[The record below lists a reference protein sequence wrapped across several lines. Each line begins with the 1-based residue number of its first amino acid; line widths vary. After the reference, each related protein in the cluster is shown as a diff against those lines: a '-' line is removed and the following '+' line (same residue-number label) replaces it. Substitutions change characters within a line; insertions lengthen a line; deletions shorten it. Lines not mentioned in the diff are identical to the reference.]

1 MEFLRMLES
10 IRTPLGEAFFLFATY
25 GGEEIMLLGLICV
38 LYWCVDKKLA
48 YRMTFSYLPSALA
61 VNVIKLT
68 CRVERPWVRDPSF
81 TAVEKA
87 KASATGYSFPS
98 GHTQNATALF
108 GTLAYVFKKLWLK
121 LLVALIIPLV
131 MLSRMYLGVHTPA
144 DVLVS
149 FLVSSVIVLG
159 MNILADKLVLN
170 RKRRLIIMIF
180 LMLCATA
187 TMIYTYVLYSTG
199 TIAYKDAAD
208 SFKGCGAGLGFA
220 LCWFLENEYIRFNPK
235 SSDIKKQI
243 LKFVIGLSVALLIKS
258 GIKHLFAAL
267 IGQNFFT
274 DVFRYFLVIL
284 WAMLAMPLLIKKYFS
299 GKEEK

>member
-1 MEFLRMLES
+1 MEFLRLLEGL
-10 IRTPLGEAFFLFATY
+10 RTPLGEAFFLFATY
-25 GGEEIMLLGLICV
+25 GGEEIMLLGLICI

-48 YRMTFSYLPSALA
+48 YRMTFTYLPSALA

-108 GTLAYVFKKLWLK
+108 GTLAYVFQKVWLK
-121 LLVALIIPLV
+121 VLIALIIPLV

-149 FLVSSVIVLG
+149 FAVSSVIVLG
-159 MNILADKLVLN
+159 MNLLADRLELN
-170 RKRRLIIMIF
+170 KKKRLMIMIL
-180 LMLCATA
+180 LMIIATA
-187 TMIYTYVLYSTG
+187 TIIYTYALYHSG
-199 TIAYKDAAD
+199 TIQYKDAAD

-220 LCWFLENEYIRFNPK
+220 LCWFLENEYIGFSPK
-235 SSDIKKQI
+235 SSSPWLQI
-243 LKFVIGLSVALLIKS
+243 LKFAIGLAGVLILKS
-258 GIKHLFAAL
+258 GIKYLFAAL
-267 IGQNFFT
+267 IGPNFFT
-274 DVFRYFLVIL
+274 DVFRYFVVML
-284 WAMLAMPLLIKKYFS
+284 WAMLVMPLLIKKFFS
-299 GKEEK
+299 GKNV